1 MQLKQFLSDNI
12 TLGKGAVKIPA
23 GEMIE
28 KYRKQYDAMKT
39 RNLKFK
45 HEVHALMP
53 GARAIVH
60 VKVPSETVDNFFYD
74 VVIEFDP
81 FINGNVAGKRAHSFE
96 DCHVKVFSNC
106 PSFVYTYAYVF
117 YHMKDPERGSDSMII
132 DKFNQKIPK
141 DRLMIKGLEKSLGE
155 KPLTDDPVVRNPY
168 GLPLFDKSIYYAI
181 FYIIETLNVDRTVY
195 NKRMITE
202 KQFLQ
207 GIPDFDYLM
216 TLRKSQEQ
224 KMRERKRK
232 ETRAKTKQF
241 EDHERDLARVNR
253 LSSSGNGMKKPSR
266 SNSVKSMQSA
276 RTTSRKSGV
285 NKIG

>member
-12 TLGKGAVKIPA
+12 VLGKGAVKIPA

-28 KYRKQYDAMKT
+28 KYRKQYDAMKL

-60 VKVPSETVDNFFYD
+60 VKVPSETVDNFYYD
-74 VVIEFDP
+74 VVLEFNP
-81 FINGNVAGKRAHSFE
+81 FISGNVAGKRAHSFE
-96 DCHVKVFSNC
+96 DCHIKVFSNC

-141 DRLMIKGLEKSLGE
+141 DRLMVKGPEKTLGE
-155 KPLTDDPVVRNPY
+155 KPLTDNPVIRNPY
-168 GLPLFDKSIYYAI
+168 GLPLFDKSIYYAV
-181 FYIIETLNVDRTVY
+181 FYVIETLDVDRTVY

-202 KQFLQ
+202 AQFLK
-207 GIPDFDYLM
+207 GIPDFEYLM
-216 TLRKSQEQ
+216 AMRKSQEQ
-224 KMRERKRK
+224 KMRDRKRK
-232 ETRAKTKQF
+232 ETRDKEKPFEEHEKRLTHVNNKSFTGNRMKHPVRIGGLKNMRRAK
-241 EDHERDLARVNR
+241 
-253 LSSSGNGMKKPSR
+253 
-266 SNSVKSMQSA
+266 
-276 RTTSRKSGV
+276 TTSRKSGV